1 MAQSAIPPAIVQI
14 TRRYYLVWWFYAF
27 GGGFV
32 YGVYPLFLRSRG
44 LDLLQANG
52 VLATYFLITFVTDLP
67 TGAFADALSRRRAF
81 LFACMLRACAFALYF
96 FARGYW
102 LFVLA
107 EAIDALGTTFG
118 NGAIDAWAVD
128 TLEAAG
134 FVGMKDRIFSRAS
147 QLTTVG
153 WLTSALAGA
162 YIANHNLAWPW
173 LLGAGG
179 YALSL
184 IVGALLMTG
193 RGKPRALL
201 PRDLIGEIAGRA
213 RNALTLGFHN
223 RAILMLTLAYAA
235 QTGAWA
241 PYWMMW
247 PDYFADHLGVGV
259 WIIGWL
265 FCLFSVGRL
274 IGAEV
279 IVRLPPSASRRGPM
293 LSWLALGCG
302 GLLLAAGLAAGHL
315 PLMLALLFGMNCCS
329 GAMQPLALS
338 WINEH
343 LEADSRA
350 TLLSFQSTFATLG
363 GAIGL
368 LLCGWMALWHGLM
381 AGWYLAA
388 TLGLLAAWFYSRLR
402 SAAPPSALSGCVEDI
417 G

>member
-1 MAQSAIPPAIVQI
+1 MAQSAIPPSIVKI
-14 TRRYYLVWWFYAF
+14 TRHYYLVWWFYAF

-32 YGVYPLFLRSRG
+32 YGVYPLFLRARG
-44 LDLLQANG
+44 LNLLQANG

-67 TGAFADALSRRRAF
+67 TGAFADALDRRRAF
-81 LFACMLRACAFALYF
+81 LLACTLRACAFALYF

-128 TLEAAG
+128 ALEAAG

-153 WLTSALAGA
+153 WLTSALTGA

-173 LLGAGG
+173 LLGAAG

-184 IVGALLMTG
+184 MVGALLMKG
-193 RGKPRALL
+193 RAKARVQ
-201 PRDLIGEIAGRA
+201 PRDLVHEIAGRA
-213 RNALTLGFHN
+213 RNALALGFNN

-247 PDYFADHLGVGV
+247 PDYFVDHLGVGV

-279 IVRLPPSASRRGPM
+279 IVHMPPYASRRAPM
-293 LSWLALGCG
+293 LSWLALACG
-302 GLLLAAGLAAGHL
+302 GLLLAAGLAAGHVI
-315 PLMLALLFGMNCCS
+315 LMLALLFGMNCCS
-329 GAMQPLALS
+329 GAMQPLALG
-338 WINEH
+338 WINEQ

-388 TLGLLAAWFYSRLR
+388 TLGLFAAWFYSRLG
-402 SAAPPSALSGCVEDI
+402 AAPKPAI
-417 G
+417 GASVQAG